1 MAVLDLELSINRKTK
16 KIEFSVHYKKTHT
29 NITIKKKS
37 NHKESIKKAIIK
49 GFADRARALC
59 DEQHLESEMNNIA
72 EVFRENGYKEKEIKE
87 AMKEKEKAKEQ
98 QEESRGVIT
107 LPNIPG
113 VMPQFTRVA
122 KQHGFRVANNT
133 DKKVRDLS
141 TNAKTPLKEKN
152 SCVVYNIPCKCGKY
166 SYTGETDRKFETR
179 KKEHQDNVRL
189 TRGDMEDERYDKA
202 ENRMNS
208 GDGGLARHAVTC
220 GQEID

>member
-1 MAVLDLELSINRKTK
+1 
-16 KIEFSVHYKKTHT
+16 
-29 NITIKKKS
+29 
-37 NHKESIKKAIIK
+37 
-49 GFADRARALC
+49 
-59 DEQHLESEMNNIA
+59 
-72 EVFRENGYKEKEIKE
+72 
-87 AMKEKEKAKEQ
+87 MKEKEKAKEQ

-179 KKEHQDNVRL
+179 KKEHQDKVRL
-189 TRGDMEDERYDKA
+189 TRGDMEDERYDRA

-220 GQEID
+220 GQDIDWEKGKIIGKEKGWTQRKYLEGIESLRRKNQGIEPLNNYNQLEQWQPVLFPLFERQNLYMSSSDGMCK